1 MAVELGSG
9 NIAVS
14 KPLAELAVEFWKL
27 LHNYDRFIDA
37 VPEAARPRIV
47 AQARF
52 GKTRLASIL
61 QSEDMRLA
69 VYDGHL
75 FEPNLPVV
83 AINDDE
89 FSGSDVLVI
98 SQTIEPTVLQNMDVI
113 SVGKVYLEKFVSP
126 RG

>member
-1 MAVELGSG
+1 MDWIRE
-9 NIAVS
+9 IAVS
-14 KPLAELAVEFWKL
+14 KPLAELAIEFWKL
-27 LHNYDRFIDA
+27 LHNYDRFIDV
-37 VPEAARPRIV
+37 VPDTAKPRLV

-61 QSEDMRLA
+61 QLEDMRLA

-83 AINDDE
+83 ALNDDE
-89 FSGSDVLVI
+89 FSVSDMLVI
-98 SQTIEPTVLQNMDVI
+98 SQTIEPTVLQNMNVI
-113 SVGKVYLEKFVSP
+113 SVGKVYLEKLASP